1 MKKKTILRLILGII
15 MTVLI
20 MALLFYFF
28 LFLNPLNIYE
38 SNTLK
43 WIPILICVISL
54 YASGFINSE
63 TPSKFLVFLF
73 VPYFIF
79 QLFNFTYFPF
89 ILILVVTG
97 ILALVVTRK
106 NQTSLYKLSGWA
118 GIICI
123 MLFHLFTQPLI
134 LEEEGFGYDDTGEL
148 INANILWDFSEEE
161 VLVLP
166 SHVLLDQDNS
176 SFDMIDIKGKT
187 YFVTFWATW
196 CSGCIEKKPDL
207 EELKVAYQN
216 DHNAKFIDISFDDI
230 EGNRWPKYLKDK
242 KPLGL
247 QLISKGQKKTS
258 RALNF
263 EGIPMYFIVKP
274 DGTYKEYRSFD
285 VAQKVFKGTLNSK
298 AQLSVNGYTNY
309 NLSGFDV
316 LVEDSAFL
324 KNFIL
329 TNTAID
335 LLKAKLLEISQF
347 NIDQD
352 KMDALKAVP
361 IFMDWNTTTG
371 GAQYHP
377 SEQWLIANGY
387 IPEKAMCIEIS
398 NITNFINWTNENQPY
413 MVMHELAHAYH
424 HRELDYNSS
433 TITNAFNN
441 ANSNNLYT
449 NVSYHAGGENYINR
463 PTAYALNDEQEYFAE
478 ITEAYFGLNDYFP
491 FDRNDLG
498 NYDDLGFSA
507 VISVWGD

>member
-1 MKKKTILRLILGII
+1 MKKKTVLRLILGII
-15 MTVLI
+15 TTVLI

-54 YASGFINSE
+54 LASGFINKE

-73 VPYFIF
+73 LPYIIF

-89 ILILVVTG
+89 ILILVITG
-97 ILALVVTRK
+97 ILTLLVTRK
-106 NQTSLYKLSGWA
+106 NQTSIYKLFGWA

-123 MLFHLFTQPLI
+123 ILFHLFTQPLI
-134 LEEEGFGYDDTGEL
+134 LEGEGFGFDDTGEL

-187 YFVTFWATW
+187 HFVTFWATW

-207 EELKVAYQN
+207 EKLKVAYQN
-216 DHNAKFIDISFDDI
+216 NLNTKFIDISFDDI
-230 EGNRWPKYLKDK
+230 EGNRWFKYLEVK

-247 QLISKGQKKTS
+247 QLISKSQKKTS

-263 EGIPMYFIVKP
+263 EGIPMYFIVNP

-285 VAQKVFKGTLNSK
+285 IAQKVFNKTFNK
-298 AQLSVNGYTNY
+298 LSVNGYTNY

-316 LVEDSAFL
+316 LVEERAFL
-324 KNFIL
+324 ENLIL

-335 LLKAKLLEISQF
+335 LLKTKLHEISQF
-347 NIDQD
+347 KIDQD

-371 GAQYHP
+371 GSQYHP
-377 SEQWLIANGY
+377 SKQWLITNGY
-387 IPEKAMCIEIS
+387 IPEKAMCVEIS
-398 NITNFINWTNENQPY
+398 NITNFINWTNKNQPY
-413 MVMHELAHAYH
+413 MVMHELTHAYH
-424 HRELDYNSS
+424 HRELNNNS

-441 ANSNNLYT
+441 ATSKSLYT
-449 NVSYHAGGENYINR
+449 NVSYHTGGEDYIIM
-463 PTAYALNDEQEYFAE
+463 PIAYALNDEQEYFAE
-478 ITEAYFGLNDYFP
+478 ISEAYFGLNDYFP
-491 FDRNDLG
+491 FDRNDLS
-498 NYDDLGFSA
+498 NYDVLGFNA
-507 VISVWGD
+507 AISVWGD